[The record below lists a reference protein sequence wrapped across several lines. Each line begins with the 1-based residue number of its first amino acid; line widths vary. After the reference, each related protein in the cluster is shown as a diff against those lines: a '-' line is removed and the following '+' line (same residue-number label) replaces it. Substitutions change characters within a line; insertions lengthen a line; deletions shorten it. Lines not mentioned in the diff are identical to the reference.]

1 MSGLASLL
9 IDSSSQRT
17 LTSFAKRHAW
27 AFPPKALCSL
37 PSLSSVL
44 SVALLDDLSA
54 VARMSSAIN
63 FFLGRPLRSAGA
75 AISGRARGVLQR
87 MGAGACEVRCRTPCP
102 QCPNFD
108 ARPPT
113 APCRLATDLLPP
125 I

>member
-63 FFLGRPLRSAGA
+63 FFSAAPCDLPALRFLVVLVDCC
-75 AISGRARGVLQR
+75 SGRALACARCAAARHAHSAPPSTRGRL
-87 MGAGACEVRCRTPCP
+87 P
-102 QCPNFD
+102 
-108 ARPPT
+108 RP
-113 APCRLATDLLPP
+113 AP
-125 I
+125 